1 MIELSYG
8 FIALFLLGLFVF
20 FRLIAFVFGAV
31 IKLAFI
37 TAFLSLAVLAMSSSV
52 GLF

>member
-8 FIALFLLGLFVF
+8 LIALVLLGSFIFL
-20 FRLIAFVFGAV
+20 RMLSFVFGTI
-31 IKLAFI
+31 IKIAFI

-52 GLF
+52 GLL